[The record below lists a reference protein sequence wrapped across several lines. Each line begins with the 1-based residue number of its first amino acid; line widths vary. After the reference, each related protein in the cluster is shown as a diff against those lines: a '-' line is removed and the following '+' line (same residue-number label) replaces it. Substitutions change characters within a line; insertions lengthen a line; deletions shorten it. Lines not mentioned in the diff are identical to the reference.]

1 MPTDDTNE
9 IALQKLKDQ
18 YGDQIE
24 KYEYEVKKKP
34 YLARESK
41 GAFCCGMTRYRK
53 CIKVSH
59 IVLKDGT
66 RIPVGTGCL
75 VRVIVVFTA
84 SMGIL
89 IFIV

>member
-24 KYEYEVKKKP
+24 KYEYEVTKKP
-34 YLARESK
+34 YLGKEPK

-53 CIKVSH
+53 HYKVSH
-59 IVLKDGT
+59 VVLKDGS
-66 RIPVGTGCL
+66 RIPVGGVGCL
-75 VRVIVVFTA
+75 VRVIVIIMIPIGLLVF
-84 SMGIL
+84 
-89 IFIV
+89 